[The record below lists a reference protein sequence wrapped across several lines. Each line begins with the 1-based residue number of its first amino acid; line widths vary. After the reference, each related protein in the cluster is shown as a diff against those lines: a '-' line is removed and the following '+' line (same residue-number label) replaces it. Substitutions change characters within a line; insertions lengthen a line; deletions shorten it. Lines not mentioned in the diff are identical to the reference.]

1 MRLIH
6 LKVHPRNRRA
16 FLFYRKHGYSVTN
29 LEGGKLVMQRDLP
42 QAEPSFTSQVE
53 RSGLLAQAG
62 IDLRIKRDDSFP
74 VYGGGNKARKIVPI
88 LRSVK
93 RAGHRAIVTN
103 GSVQSNHARA
113 TALACAE
120 AGLPCRVVLH
130 HEGNEPDLST
140 GNLLLMR
147 LAGAHVE
154 FCRLAELSARMDQA
168 VAEWAIQG
176 LNPFYL
182 WGGGHCVE
190 GTLAYFHAAK
200 EAQAQ
205 CGDWIPDYVVHSS
218 GSGTTQAGLTAGY
231 AGGPTKVIGVSIS
244 RREERGTRVVQDAI
258 RQLEEHLQV
267 PLPPNAVHFRDDWVM
282 GGYEKI
288 STELLAAI
296 DEAGSRGLILDPTY
310 TGKSWFGLIQ
320 MLKNREIKRGS
331 KVLFWHTGGLFNLIT
346 SPHYSTRTT

>member
-1 MRLIH
+1 
-6 LKVHPRNRRA
+6 
-16 FLFYRKHGYSVTN
+16 
-29 LEGGKLVMQRDLP
+29 
-42 QAEPSFTSQVE
+42 
-53 RSGLLAQAG
+53 
-62 IDLRIKRDDSFP
+62 
-74 VYGGGNKARKIVPI
+74 
-88 LRSVK
+88 
-93 RAGHRAIVTN
+93 
-103 GSVQSNHARA
+103 
-113 TALACAE
+113 
-120 AGLPCRVVLH
+120 
-130 HEGNEPDLST
+130 
-140 GNLLLMR
+140 
-147 LAGAHVE
+147 
-154 FCRLAELSARMDQA
+154 MDQA

-346 SPHYSTRTT
+346 SPHYPTRTT